1 MGHTDLSLLL
11 ANAAVAAADIG
22 SQARDAQRACVSV
35 VIPAFSEAQSVASTI
50 AALINFLATRA
61 ASTEILVID
70 DGSTD
75 ATALAVVALPT
86 HWPVA
91 LIQLS
96 RNFGK
101 EAAITAGFEHANGD
115 IVLCVDAD
123 GQHPVSTIEEML
135 RLWERGHDMVYAVR
149 RDRRAETRFK
159 RWGVR
164 WFYRALGIAG
174 QVKIPPNAGDF
185 RLMDRRV
192 VDAIRSMP
200 ERNRF
205 MKGLF
210 AWVGFNSVG
219 APYDPT
225 PRSNGASHYSKMKLL
240 ALAWSGLT
248 GFSAVPLRA
257 ATAVGLVLAFLAFG
271 YGVWVIFETLLLGG
285 SVPGWPTIV
294 ASIMFFSGVQLLFIG
309 VLGEYQARIFDE
321 VKGRPNYI
329 VARVLRRVRP

>member
-1 MGHTDLSLLL
+1 MGHIDSPIAW
-11 ANAAVAAADIG
+11 ANAATTAGIDVLE
-22 SQARDAQRACVSV
+22 RAVRKAHVSV
-35 VIPAFSEAQSVASTI
+35 VIPAFNEAQNVATTI
-50 AALINFLATRA
+50 AALVHFLDSRA
-61 ASTEILVID
+61 ASTEILVVD

-75 ATALAVVALPT
+75 ATALAVLALPI

-101 EAAITAGFEHANGD
+101 EAAITAGFEHADGD
-115 IVLCVDAD
+115 IVICIDAD
-123 GQHPVSTIEEML
+123 GQHPLTAIDEML
-135 RLWERGHDMVYAVR
+135 RLWEQGHDMVYAVR

-205 MKGLF
+205 MKGLY

-219 APYDPT
+219 VPYDPT

-248 GFSAVPLRA
+248 GFSALPLRA